1 MKLCKFILAFAL
13 ILNIYSCGEDDTT
26 CFDYESCSQL
36 ENEININESDA
47 YKAVS
52 SNVKLIMS
60 NYYIE
65 SAYGLPPYTMN
76 HILEGEIEV
85 KNIAYNKQVV
95 IHYIGSD
102 NQTWIDANATY
113 SRPST
118 RMGYEYWYFSITTP
132 IYKSPPDKLYTF
144 AIKYV
149 VNGSTY
155 WDNNNNQNYY
165 RTFSK
170 DVVKL
175 KKANF
180 YLTSANAAYLVN
192 AVLETEI
199 EVKKISAVNK
209 TVGLHYVGSD
219 AKWKDAKGTYLK
231 PSTRNGYEIWKVVIS
246 TQVYVNPP
254 QTSTYY
260 IENIDSIKDFYRFA
274 VKYSV
279 KDSEYWDNNNNQD
292 YYGRNYGVT
301 PR

>member
-1 MKLCKFILAFAL
+1 MKLFKFILAFAL

-36 ENEININESDA
+36 ENEININESNA

-118 RMGYEYWYFSITTP
+118 RIGYEYWYFSITIP
-132 IYKSPPDKLYTF
+132 IYKYPPDKLYTF

-165 RTFSK
+165 RTFSR
-170 DVVKL
+170 DIVKL
-175 KKANF
+175 KTAK
-180 YLTSANAAYLVN
+180 YYTTSNPSPYTKN
-192 AVLETEI
+192 HILEAEI
-199 EVKKISAVNK
+199 EVKNLAYNK
-209 TVGLHYVGSD
+209 EVAIHHVGSD
-219 AKWKDAKGTYLK
+219 GKWKDATGTYLK
-231 PSTRNGYEIWKVVIS
+231 PSTRSGYEIWKVVI
-246 TQVYVNPP
+246 TTPVYKYPP
-254 QTSTYY
+254 Q
-260 IENIDSIKDFYRFA
+260 DFYRFA
-274 VKYSV
+274 IKYNV
-279 KDSEYWDNNNNQD
+279 RNEEYWDNNNNKD
-292 YYGRNYGVT
+292 YFGMTYGT
-301 PR
+301 TSK